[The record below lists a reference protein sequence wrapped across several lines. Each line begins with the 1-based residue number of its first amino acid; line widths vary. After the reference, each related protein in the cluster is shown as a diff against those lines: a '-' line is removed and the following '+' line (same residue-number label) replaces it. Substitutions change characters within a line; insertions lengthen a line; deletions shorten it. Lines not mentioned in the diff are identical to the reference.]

1 MPEPELKQNPPVT
14 PSAEDKT
21 AENIIRGVREGVKA
35 ALAEMPKPAAAPAPV
50 LQQQAPLLSR
60 PSAEQVADAIEK
72 GNKDEVA
79 KLLRQRDAYDEQRS
93 NAALG
98 NLSSQGGAA
107 ISSIARTSATGLPY
121 YKRFKK
127 DIDGMVNDFLS
138 ANPSAMATPE
148 VYERAHDIVKGQH
161 IDEIIA
167 ETREEAIRKAR
178 EPEAVLEPT
187 NDRGERIAPEP
198 TSLSQVLVGNWKKDL
213 REKNGTTRSRN
224 DDEELRSMGYRG
236 GFTEFMTA
244 RKEMARVE
252 EETNG
257 SFGLDRD
264 WVWTDK
270 SKNEGHWIN

>member
-1 MPEPELKQNPPVT
+1 MPEPEVKPNPVTT

-35 ALAEMPKPAAAPAPV
+35 ALAEMPKPVAAPAPV
-50 LQQQAPLLSR
+50 SQPAPILSR

-79 KLLRQRDAYDEQRS
+79 KLLRQRDAYDEQRNS
-93 NAALG
+93 AALG
-98 NLSSQGGAA
+98 SLSSQGGAA
-107 ISSIARTSATGLPY
+107 ISSIARTSAATLPY

-127 DIDGMVNDFLS
+127 DIDGMVNEFL
-138 ANPSAMATPE
+138 AVNPGAIATPE

-161 IDEIIA
+161 IDEIIT

-178 EPEAVLEPT
+178 EPEAVIEPT
-187 NDRGERIAPEP
+187 NDRGERIPKEPE
-198 TSLSQVLVGNWKKDL
+198 SLSEILVGDWKDEL
-213 REKNGTTRSRN
+213 RKKNGRTGNRN
-224 DDEELRSMGYRG
+224 DDEELRGMGYRG
-236 GFTEFMTA
+236 GFKEFLAT
-244 RKEMARVE
+244 RKEMERVE

-270 SKNEGHWIN
+270 AKGEGHYIN